1 MTVIVPGRPKRPI
14 VVEGTPTTDIT
25 VRAGRGLPPGGTTGQ
40 ALIKAS
46 DSDFATTWGT
56 AVVAAAW
63 NRAGNG
69 GTSLESDFIGTT
81 DNVPMVF
88 KSNNL
93 RRLVIGA
100 NGNIGINLSTVS
112 PGQLLHLGDGNILL
126 EGGGETAMLFK
137 LGTTLDLGAT
147 HPNAPFVNPIFQ
159 IGRVIEGG
167 DGAPQFRWMYSDD
180 NKGERVVFE
189 LDSEGILSS
198 VRQAGVR
205 GSHFE
210 AHRSGDTHPL
220 FRLNS
225 FPHMQLQM
233 GNGGTDD
240 TDIAIGRTAAQKGA
254 LQYGPPT
261 AQVTAAEWSSAGFKV
276 AVGGLIFPDNSVQT
290 TAQMAA
296 NTVKANA
303 TAALANSADLAV
315 GTNTVVGRVA
325 GNIVAAQVVTAQ
337 IATNAADNTILSDM
351 AANTI
356 KANAT
361 GATADPADLAIGAN
375 TVVGRVAG
383 NIVAAQVV
391 DAQVASATLTNA
403 KLANVATATIKGRAT
418 AGTGDPE
425 DLTGTQATA
434 LLDTFTSG
442 AKGLVPASGG
452 GTTNFLR
459 ADGTWAA
466 PSGGGGGAPQIMSW
480 MI

>member
-1 MTVIVPGRPKRPI
+1 MPNLSSIINTGS
-14 VVEGTPTTDIT
+14 VEAIN
-25 VRAGRGLPPGGTTGQ
+25 A
-40 ALIKAS
+40 
-46 DSDFATTWGT
+46 

-63 NRAGNG
+63 SRAGNG
-69 GTSLESDFIGTT
+69 GTRLESDFIGTT

-100 NGNIGINLSTVS
+100 NGNIGINLSTNM

-137 LGTTLDLGAT
+137 LGTTLDGVTPLGAT

-198 VRQAGVR
+198 VRQTGVR

-240 TDIAIGRTAAQKGA
+240 TDIAIGRTSAQKGA

-290 TAQMAA
+290 SALTKHIDVNTRTA
-296 NTVKANA
+296 NYTLVL
-303 TAALANSADLAV
+303 TD
-315 GTNTVVGRVA
+315 A
-325 GNIVAAQVVTAQ
+325 GNYVRMNVV
-337 IATNAADNTILSDM
+337 
-351 AANTI
+351 
-356 KANAT
+356 
-361 GATADPADLAIGAN
+361 GAN
-375 TVVGRVAG
+375 TLTVPKNSAVAFPVGTVIHLRQAG
-383 NIVAAQVV
+383 AGQTTVSPV
-391 DAQVASATLTNA
+391 DGDVTINTPESYSLRKQGSSASLI
-403 KLANVATATIKGRAT
+403 KVATDTWDLS
-418 AGTGDPE
+418 GD
-425 DLTGTQATA
+425 
-434 LLDTFTSG
+434 
-442 AKGLVPASGG
+442 LVAV
-452 GTTNFLR
+452 
-459 ADGTWAA
+459 
-466 PSGGGGGAPQIMSW
+466 
-480 MI
+480 

>member
-1 MTVIVPGRPKRPI
+1 MARPPI
-14 VVEGTPTTDIT
+14 TGKSERLFREQLNAALDYVEG
-25 VRAGRGLPPGGTTGQ
+25 LGGGGGGGP
-40 ALIKAS
+40 S
-46 DSDFATTWGT
+46 
-56 AVVAAAW
+56 AW
-63 NRAGNG
+63 SRAGNS
-69 GTSLESDFIGTT
+69 GTSSESDFIGTT

-100 NGNIGINLSTVS
+100 NGNIGINLSTNM

-137 LGTTLDLGAT
+137 LGTTLDGVTPLGAT

-198 VRQAGVR
+198 VRQTGVR

-240 TDIAIGRTAAQKGA
+240 TDIAIGRTSAQKGA

-290 TAQMAA
+290 TAL
-296 NTVKANA
+296 A
-303 TAALANSADLAV
+303 TGPKGDK
-315 GTNTVVGRVA
+315 GDKGDTGDTG
-325 GNIVAAQVVTAQ
+325 
-337 IATNAADNTILSDM
+337 
-351 AANTI
+351 
-356 KANAT
+356 AT
-361 GATADPADLAIGAN
+361 GATGPAGTNGVGVPTGGSAGQVLSKINSTDYNTQWVTPSAGGGVNGSSIVTVPNNRREWSETISTVGVTPSSIVVCSLAPHPDADENSEEMLD
-375 TVVGRVAG
+375 VVSIVGIPGTDQTTFSLTFSTPVRG
-383 NIVAAQVV
+383 NIRI
-391 DAQVASATLTNA
+391 NW
-403 KLANVATATIKGRAT
+403 RA
-418 AGTGDPE
+418 
-425 DLTGTQATA
+425 
-434 LLDTFTSG
+434 
-442 AKGLVPASGG
+442 
-452 GTTNFLR
+452 
-459 ADGTWAA
+459 
-466 PSGGGGGAPQIMSW
+466 
-480 MI
+480 